1 MRTISDRSPRFA
13 GLESRPSLIPE
24 RGAIVVAQ
32 GDPETQRQR
41 RGLGGDCRGRA
52 AGKVRYTMAPPPDHL
67 VTLPDAALM
76 ELITGM
82 DADAFEAFYDRH
94 VSSAYALAYR
104 IVGSRQPADDV
115 CQEAFLAIWRS
126 ASRYDPKLGNARSW
140 VLAVVRNRSIDY
152 LRRATR
158 TKQREVQDEALAER
172 HPAPAAD
179 NTETAA
185 LRSAAAGETRL
196 LLDELSDDQ
205 RRVIEL
211 SFYSGYSHSEIA
223 EMLALPLGTV
233 KARMNRGLAKMRG
246 VLSAGGAS

>member
-1 MRTISDRSPRFA
+1 MHD
-13 GLESRPSLIPE
+13 
-24 RGAIVVAQ
+24 GAA
-32 GDPETQRQR
+32 
-41 RGLGGDCRGRA
+41 
-52 AGKVRYTMAPPPDHL
+52 PDHL
-67 VTLPDAALM
+67 VTLPDASLM
-76 ELITGM
+76 ERIAGM
-82 DADAFEAFYDRH
+82 DPDAFEAFYDRH

-172 HPAPAAD
+172 HPAPAGE